1 MSATSDDREDFQVLV
16 SLRKLLQLLEYADNA
31 ENLASKVD
39 SLERQLSALRGQFYQ
54 LMEKY
59 KELK

>member
-1 MSATSDDREDFQVLV
+1 MSGAADDREDFQVLV
-16 SLRKLLQLLEYADNA
+16 SLRKLLQLLEYAENA

-39 SLERQLSALRGQFYQ
+39 SLERQLTALRGQFYQ

-59 KELK
+59 NELK

>member
-1 MSATSDDREDFQVLV
+1 MSGAADDREDFQVLV
-16 SLRKLLQLLEYADNA
+16 SLRKLLQLLEYAENA

>member
-1 MSATSDDREDFQVLV
+1 MSGAADDREDFQVLV
-16 SLRKLLQLLEYADNA
+16 SLRKLLQLLEYAENA

-59 KELK
+59 RELK